1 MTTSTSRVRGRVEN
15 GASAAAAV
23 HTAKVRASRLVVMAV
38 GRGQQAFPGSV
49 LTSKPV
55 AGGKMMS
62 WPACASGLEDQA
74 PHKCLHRKVT
84 ATKLRRQP
92 HSWPPNTPPVS
103 RPPRHSWPRNRP
115 SCNYRLQHRRQAP
128 LWFLTYRCAPHIGLL
143 LAPHKPASRRNT
155 DNRRQAKSKIIP
167 KPEKFARL
175 L

>member
-1 MTTSTSRVRGRVEN
+1 MTTSRVRGRVEN

-23 HTAKVRASRLVVMAV
+23 HTVKVRASRLVVTAA
-38 GRGQQAFPGSV
+38 GRGQQAYPGSV

-55 AGGKMMS
+55 AGAKTMS
-62 WPACASGLEDQA
+62 WPACASGPVQHDQA

-92 HSWPPNTPPVS
+92 HSWLHNTPPFS

-115 SCNYRLQHRRQAP
+115 SCNYRSQHRRQVP
-128 LWFLTYRCAPHIGLL
+128 LWFLTYRAPHIGLL
-143 LAPHKPASRRNT
+143 LAPHKPASRRQHNC
-155 DNRRQAKSKIIP
+155 RQAKSKIISRP
-167 KPEKFARL
+167 EEKFARL